1 MRTAQT
7 APTRPVWDELIADLP
22 VGVVLMDA
30 HGDVLAGN
38 RLAADLL
45 GLGSDELLSG
55 HRPLGW
61 SVRDDSGAPL
71 PNRREIV
78 SQVLRT
84 GSVLTLPVA
93 VVRAGL
99 PHVQL
104 WTECHPL
111 EVRGESR
118 VVAFLQPV
126 HTDVPHSRGLV
137 DPVTGL
143 PGRAL
148 LHDRLDQALTRA
160 RTHGTVVTLVLVDV
174 HHLAGVNAQHGF
186 HRGDE
191 LLTVIGGRLR
201 EGLRA
206 DYTVARYGGD
216 EFAVIAEHPC
226 GSGEAVAER
235 VRELAG
241 RAVRIAHTRVRPGV
255 RVCWVTS
262 DGAAPM
268 HSVIANVEERLRG

>member
-7 APTRPVWDELIADLP
+7 ALTRPVWDELIAELP

-45 GLGSDELLSG
+45 GLRPEELLSG

-71 PNRREIV
+71 PNRREIA
-78 SQVLRT
+78 SQALRT

-104 WTECHPL
+104 WAECHPL
-111 EVRGESR
+111 EVRGEPR

-137 DPVTGL
+137 DPLTGL

-148 LHDRLDQALTRA
+148 LHDRLDQALARA

-174 HHLAGVNAQHGF
+174 HQLAGVNAQHGF

-201 EGLRA
+201 EGLRE

-235 VRELAG
+235 VRELAD

>member
-1 MRTAQT
+1 MRTVQT
-7 APTRPVWDELIADLP
+7 ALTRPVWDELIAELP

-38 RLAADLL
+38 RIAADML
-45 GLGSDELLSG
+45 GLRSEELLSG
-55 HRPLGW
+55 RRPLGW

-71 PNRREIV
+71 PNRGEIAD
-78 SQVLRT
+78 QVLRT
-84 GSVLTLPVA
+84 GAVLTVPVV

-99 PHVQL
+99 PHLQV
-104 WTECHPL
+104 WVECHPL
-111 EVRGESR
+111 EVRGEPR
-118 VVAFLQPV
+118 VVVFLQPV
-126 HTDVPHSRGLV
+126 HTDVPRSRGLV
-137 DPVTGL
+137 DPLTGL

-148 LHDRLDQALTRA
+148 LHDRLDQALARA

-174 HHLAGVNAQHGF
+174 HHLAGVNAEHGF

-201 EGLRA
+201 EGLRE

-216 EFAVIAEHPC
+216 EFAVIAEHSC

-241 RAVRIAHTRVRPGV
+241 RAVRVAHTRIRPGV

-268 HSVIANVEERLRG
+268 HSVIAHVEERLRG